1 MAKNLVIVES
11 PTKAKTIKKM
21 LGSNYKVVASIG
33 HIRDLPKSTMGIDIE
48 NDFEPK
54 YINIRGKGP
63 LIKELKKDAKDASKI
78 FLATDP
84 DREGEAISWH
94 LSHILD
100 LNPKDKVRVTFNEIT
115 KDKVKGAIKEP
126 KSIDMNLV
134 DAQQARRVLDRLA
147 GYNIS
152 PFLWKKIKS
161 GLSAGRVQSVVL
173 KLICDR
179 EDEIREFIPE
189 LYFTIEASHLK
200 SRKTFN
206 SEYYGKIENG
216 KAKKDKIT
224 SEKQAKE
231 IIDSVDLNN
240 FKVLEISKSDRI
252 RASQPPFTTSTM
264 QQQASTRLSFS
275 TKKTMMVAQKLYEG
289 IYLPKVGEVGLIT
302 YMRTDSTR
310 VSKEAE
316 DNAFLFINSEYGSK
330 YLKGHRNVKS
340 KDNVQDAHECIRPTD
355 VTRTPESIKDS
366 LSRDEYKLYSL
377 IWKRF
382 VASFMSPAIYENQII
397 DIASNDNLF
406 KAKGS
411 TIVFDGFLKVY
422 NYAIEKDT
430 ILPPLEKNET
440 IKTTSC
446 KEEKHYTQ
454 PPARY
459 SEATL
464 IKLLEDLGIGR
475 PSTYAP
481 TISTI
486 LSRYYVVIEDKKF
499 VPTELGETVNNVMKK
514 YFKDLV
520 DENFTAKLETGLD
533 KIAEGDMFW
542 KEIVREFY
550 KDIEDDLKV
559 ADKDLEKIDIRDQET
574 DEVCEKCGRKMVIK
588 MGRFGK
594 FLACPG
600 WPECKNTKPLL
611 EKIGVK
617 CPKCNKGDI
626 VVKRSKKGRKFF
638 GCSRYPDCDFV
649 SWDEPVEEKCPKCGE
664 NLTKVRT
671 RSGIVLRCPNKDCN
685 FQKWDKWK

>member
-1 MAKNLVIVES
+1 
-11 PTKAKTIKKM
+11 
-21 LGSNYKVVASIG
+21 
-33 HIRDLPKSTMGIDIE
+33 
-48 NDFEPK
+48 
-54 YINIRGKGP
+54 
-63 LIKELKKDAKDASKI
+63 
-78 FLATDP
+78 
-84 DREGEAISWH
+84 
-94 LSHILD
+94 
-100 LNPKDKVRVTFNEIT
+100 
-115 KDKVKGAIKEP
+115 
-126 KSIDMNLV
+126 
-134 DAQQARRVLDRLA
+134 
-147 GYNIS
+147 
-152 PFLWKKIKS
+152 
-161 GLSAGRVQSVVL
+161 
-173 KLICDR
+173 
-179 EDEIREFIPE
+179 
-189 LYFTIEASHLK
+189 
-200 SRKTFN
+200 
-206 SEYYGKIENG
+206 
-216 KAKKDKIT
+216 
-224 SEKQAKE
+224 
-231 IIDSVDLNN
+231 
-240 FKVLEISKSDRI
+240 
-252 RASQPPFTTSTM
+252 
-264 QQQASTRLSFS
+264 
-275 TKKTMMVAQKLYEG
+275 
-289 IYLPKVGEVGLIT
+289 
-302 YMRTDSTR
+302 
-310 VSKEAE
+310 
-316 DNAFLFINSEYGSK
+316 
-330 YLKGHRNVKS
+330 
-340 KDNVQDAHECIRPTD
+340 
-355 VTRTPESIKDS
+355 
-366 LSRDEYKLYSL
+366 
-377 IWKRF
+377 
-382 VASFMSPAIYENQII
+382 MSPAIYENQII

-430 ILPPLEKNET
+430 ILPPLEKNE
-440 IKTTSC
+440 IVKTTSC

-550 KDIEDDLKV
+550 KDIEGDLKV

-617 CPKCNKGDI
+617 CPKCHKGDI

-671 RSGIVLRCPNKDCN
+671 RSGVVLRCPNKDCN
-685 FQKWDKWK
+685 FQK

>member
-21 LGSNYKVVASIG
+21 LGSNYKVVASVG
-33 HIRDLPKSTMGIDIE
+33 HIRDLPKSKMGIDIKD
-48 NDFEPK
+48 DFEPQ

-78 FLATDP
+78 YLATDP

-94 LSHILD
+94 LTNILD
-100 LNPKDKVRVTFNEIT
+100 LDPNDKVRVTFNEIT
-115 KDKVKGAIKEP
+115 KDKVKGAIKDP
-126 KSIDMNLV
+126 KPIDMNLV

-179 EDEIREFIPE
+179 EDEIREFVPE

-200 SRKTFN
+200 NRKTFN
-206 SEYYGKIENG
+206 SEYYGKIVNG

-231 IIDSVDLNN
+231 ILKSVDLNN
-240 FKVLEISKSDRI
+240 FKVMDIATSDRT

-264 QQQASTRLSFS
+264 QQQASTRLNFS
-275 TKKTMMVAQKLYEG
+275 TKKTMSLAQKLYEG
-289 IYLPKVGEVGLIT
+289 ISIPKVGEVGLIT

-316 DNAFLFINSEYGSK
+316 ENAFLFINSEYGSK
-330 YLKGHRNVKS
+330 YLKGHRNVKA
-340 KDNVQDAHECIRPTD
+340 KENVQDAHECIRPTD

-366 LSRDEYKLYSL
+366 LSRDEYRLYSL

-382 VASFMSPAIYENQII
+382 VASFMSPAVYENQNI

-411 TIVFDGFLKVY
+411 RIIFDGFLKVY
-422 NYAIEKDT
+422 TYGIEKDT
-430 ILPPLEKNET
+430 ILPQLDINEI

-520 DENFTAKLETGLD
+520 DENFTAKLETDLD
-533 KIAEGDMFW
+533 KIAEGDIFW

-550 KDIEDDLKV
+550 SDIEDDLKV

-574 DEVCEKCGRKMVIK
+574 DEVCEKCGRNMVIK
-588 MGRFGK
+588 MGRYGK

-626 VVKRSKKGRKFF
+626 VVKRSKKGRKFY

-649 SWDEPVEEKCPKCGE
+649 SWDEPTKENCPKCGGH
-664 NLTKVRT
+664 LTKVRT
-671 RSGIVLRCPNKDCN
+671 RNGEILKCPNKDCN
-685 FQKWDKWK
+685 YQKEI

>member
-240 FKVLEISKSDRI
+240 FKVLEISKSDRT
-252 RASQPPFTTSTM
+252 RVSQPPFTTSTM

-330 YLKGHRNVKS
+330 YLKGHRSIKS

-671 RSGIVLRCPNKDCN
+671 RSGVVLRCPNKDCN
-685 FQKWDKWK
+685 FQK

>member
-617 CPKCNKGDI
+617 CPKCHKGDI

-649 SWDEPVEEKCPKCGE
+649 SWYEPVEEKCPKCGE

-671 RSGIVLRCPNKDCN
+671 RSGVVLRCPNKDCN
-685 FQKWDKWK
+685 FQK

>member
-48 NDFEPK
+48 NDFDPK

-330 YLKGHRNVKS
+330 YLKGHRSIKS

-430 ILPPLEKNET
+430 ILPFLEKNET

-533 KIAEGDMFW
+533 KIAEGDIFW

-617 CPKCNKGDI
+617 CPKCHKGDI

-671 RSGIVLRCPNKDCN
+671 RSGVVLRCPNKDCN
-685 FQKWDKWK
+685 FQK

>member
-1 MAKNLVIVES
+1 MSKNLVIVES

-21 LGSNYKVVASIG
+21 LGSNYKVVASVG
-33 HIRDLPKSTMGIDIE
+33 HIRDLPKSKMGIDIKD
-48 NDFEPK
+48 DFEPQ

-78 FLATDP
+78 YLATDP

-94 LSHILD
+94 LTNILD
-100 LNPKDKVRVTFNEIT
+100 LDPNDKVRVTFNEIT
-115 KDKVKGAIKEP
+115 KDKVKGAIKDP
-126 KSIDMNLV
+126 KPIDMNLV

-179 EDEIREFIPE
+179 EDEIREFVPE

-200 SRKTFN
+200 NRKTFN
-206 SEYYGKIENG
+206 SEYYGKIVNG

-231 IIDSVDLNN
+231 ILKSIDLNN
-240 FKVLEISKSDRI
+240 FKVMDIATSDRT

-264 QQQASTRLSFS
+264 QQQASTRLNFS
-275 TKKTMMVAQKLYEG
+275 TKKTMSVAQKLYEG
-289 IYLPKVGEVGLIT
+289 ISIPKVGEVGLIT

-330 YLKGHRNVKS
+330 YLKGHRNVKA
-340 KDNVQDAHECIRPTD
+340 KENVQDAHECIRPTD

-366 LSRDEYKLYSL
+366 LSRDEYRLYSL

-382 VASFMSPAIYENQII
+382 VASFMSPAVYENQNI

-411 TIVFDGFLKVY
+411 RIMFDGFLKVY
-422 NYAIEKDT
+422 TYGIEKNT
-430 ILPPLEKNET
+430 ILPQLDINEI

-520 DENFTAKLETGLD
+520 DENFTAKLEADLD
-533 KIAEGDMFW
+533 KIAEGDFFW

-550 KDIEDDLKV
+550 SDIEDDLKV

-574 DEVCEKCGRKMVIK
+574 DEVCEKCGRNMVIK
-588 MGRFGK
+588 MGRYGK

-626 VVKRSKKGRKFF
+626 VVKRSKKGRKFY

-649 SWDEPVEEKCPKCGE
+649 SWDEPIKESCPKCGGH
-664 NLTKVRT
+664 LTKVRT
-671 RSGIVLRCPNKDCN
+671 RNGEILKCPNKDCN
-685 FQKWDKWK
+685 YQEEI

>member
-200 SRKTFN
+200 NRKTFN

-240 FKVLEISKSDRI
+240 FKVLEISTSDRT

-330 YLKGHRNVKS
+330 YLKGHRSIKS

-533 KIAEGDMFW
+533 KIAEGDIFW

-550 KDIEDDLKV
+550 RDIEDDLKV

-671 RSGIVLRCPNKDCN
+671 RSGVVLRCPNKDCN
-685 FQKWDKWK
+685 FQK